1 MEILGFEFKWSRSVT
16 WIERSSAQERRRK
29 LLLVHCFECA
39 FFVTPNAHPMGS
51 DLVLYK
57 MGQSS
62 KMGDELSACSLELIA
77 VVSSLIVSLDWGSEN
92 CLILVFYFK
101 SFWACTLNFARGDGY
116 RQLIAER
123 TSLIPCCPLG
133 RITARVPQFLG
144 RVAKMQERLTR
155 TMTLIGQIG
164 Q

>member
-1 MEILGFEFKWSRSVT
+1 MDWVSNVPCLSPNELLCDSSFIFRSQHSKFNNVY
-16 WIERSSAQERRRK
+16 
-29 LLLVHCFECA
+29 LVHCFD
-39 FFVTPNAHPMGS
+39 TPNAHPMGS

-57 MGQSS
+57 MGRSS
-62 KMGDELSACSLELIA
+62 KMGDEFSACSLELIA

-144 RVAKMQERLTR
+144 RVAK
-155 TMTLIGQIG
+155 II
-164 Q
+164 